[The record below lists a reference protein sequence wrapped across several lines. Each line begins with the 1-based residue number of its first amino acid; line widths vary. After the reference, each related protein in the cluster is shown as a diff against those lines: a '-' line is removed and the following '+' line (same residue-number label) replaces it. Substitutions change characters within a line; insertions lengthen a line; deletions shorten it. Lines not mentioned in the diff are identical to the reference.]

1 MTMRIAFVRSALC
14 LSLASAGCS
23 TISPARDSLFSR
35 AASARQ
41 APAESDEESP
51 PTQTVSE
58 VRREPEP
65 AADLLAAQPPA
76 DPATGSRS
84 LDAATQMLIDQEL
97 RDLPA
102 GERQRWHEHLR
113 TLDPKV
119 VPHVLQARRME
130 AAAHGGHQPGPSA
143 GAIAQTTYAAGS
155 NDGLPQISPTSY
167 PGESFH
173 EPQLDFQ
180 PYDDSTAGADSFQSA
195 AQNGLSAPEPHSGSP
210 VSTGISPFGRRD
222 DSLNTGLPT
231 GSLPPAASFPA
242 PQTAYNQ
249 SQPPYGVQEMPAIA
263 PNGPAE
269 LPATSFAPQN
279 NAPPPTLSS
288 NSPAGRIQ
296 HQAAAFDASQPG
308 MNGLS
313 PPRSG
318 AALQGAYWNE
328 TLQRLT
334 ALIEAEVAAAQPG
347 LSESERLAY
356 VRKQVWLRM
365 LYLMAEQPHLAQQ
378 AIPGIDPAEQ
388 EFWTEL
394 FWAVSNYFDEQS
406 VPGSAERVALTVEQL
421 ESAQRQ
427 LESIAPLQLR
437 SVSFCYKIN
446 SFGNFD
452 RYERDEFRP
461 GQPVL
466 LYAELRNFASQP
478 GTAGGYLTRL
488 KSHIEIRRGG
498 PDGQPVEQNTFP
510 ATEDTCRSIRHD
522 YFHSYKIDLPQHL
535 TPGPYALVLTVEDE
549 LSRKTAT
556 QTVNFLVR

>member
-1 MTMRIAFVRSALC
+1 MTMRIAFVRIALC
-14 LSLASAGCS
+14 LPLASAGCS

-41 APAESDEESP
+41 ADADSENDDESP
-51 PTQTVSE
+51 TARTVSQS
-58 VRREPEP
+58 RHDPDT
-65 AADLLAAQPPA
+65 AALLAAAPSPA
-76 DPATGSRS
+76 SSGNTPRT
-84 LDAATQMLIDQEL
+84 LDAATLMLIDQEL
-97 RDLPA
+97 KDLPA
-102 GERQRWHEHLR
+102 AERQRWNEYLR
-113 TLDPKV
+113 TLDPRT
-119 VPHVLQARRME
+119 VPYVLQARRME
-130 AAAHGGHQPGPSA
+130 AAAHGGQPSGPA
-143 GAIAQTTYAAGS
+143 PGAIAQMTYTPGS
-155 NDGLPQISPTSY
+155 DNGLPQISPTSY
-167 PGESFH
+167 PNASFH
-173 EPQLDFQ
+173 APQLDFQ
-180 PYDDSTAGADSFQSA
+180 PYDDSTAADSSPSA
-195 AQNGLSAPEPHSGSP
+195 ARNGLSAPEPGSGST

-222 DSLNTGLPT
+222 DTLNAAIPT
-231 GSLPPAASFPA
+231 GALPPAATFPA

-249 SQPPYGVQEMPAIA
+249 SPYAGQDLPAIA

-269 LPATSFAPQN
+269 LPATSFPPQANAAPT
-279 NAPPPTLSS
+279 TLSP
-288 NSPAGRIQ
+288 NSTAGRIQ

-308 MNGLS
+308 INSLS

-318 AALQGAYWNE
+318 AALQGAYWQE

-356 VRKQVWLRM
+356 IRKQVWLRM

-378 AIPGIDPAEQ
+378 AIPGISPAEQ

-406 VPGSAERVALTVEQL
+406 IPGSAERVALTVDQL

-427 LESIAPLQLR
+427 LEAIAPLQLR
-437 SVSFCYKIN
+437 SVNFCYKIN

-466 LYAELRNFASQP
+466 LYAELRNFSSQP
-478 GTAGGYLTRL
+478 GAAGGYLTRL

-549 LSRKTAT
+549 LSRKTSS